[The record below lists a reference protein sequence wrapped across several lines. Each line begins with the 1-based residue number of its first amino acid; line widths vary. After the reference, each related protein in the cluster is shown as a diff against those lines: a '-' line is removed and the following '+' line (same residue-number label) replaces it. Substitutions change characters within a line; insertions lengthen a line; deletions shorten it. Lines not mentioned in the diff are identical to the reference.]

1 MLSAWVSLSW
11 SPTSTCI
18 DSSDTCHLQGSIWE
32 LVQRT
37 QAHSRFAELYKMPAY
52 EDGWQRKR

>member
-1 MLSAWVSLSW
+1 MSLSW